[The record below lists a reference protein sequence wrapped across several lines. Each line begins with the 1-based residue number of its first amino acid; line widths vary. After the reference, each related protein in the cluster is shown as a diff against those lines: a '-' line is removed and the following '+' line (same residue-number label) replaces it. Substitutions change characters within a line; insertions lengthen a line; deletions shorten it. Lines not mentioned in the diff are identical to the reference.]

1 MNESADWGTATWK
14 YWQGIVNALPARD
27 CPSRPLCQFAS
38 ESYGLL
44 TVRSGSTVRQNDWI
58 RDERS
63 MFASMIGVVRFS
75 VRGWARTMCGGT
87 ESSRAQSQSGVVA
100 LLVACNLSTALSQFY
115 TVGPLGVCIQVT
127 HSCITGSGNSSRLLI
142 SKSSYAVRVQ

>member
-1 MNESADWGTATWK
+1 M
-14 YWQGIVNALPARD
+14 
-27 CPSRPLCQFAS
+27 
-38 ESYGLL
+38 
-44 TVRSGSTVRQNDWI
+44 RQNDWI

-115 TVGPLGVCIQVT
+115 TVGLIGSPLAVQ
-127 HSCITGSGNSSRLLI
+127 RLCD
-142 SKSSYAVRVQ
+142 S